1 MIFYIWGGTMSD
13 RKFTH
18 VVAMEMS
25 VVEFS
30 VGIAEVLKYV
40 KWN

>member
-1 MIFYIWGGTMSD
+1 MSD

-18 VVAMEMS
+18 VVAMEML

-30 VGIAEVLKYV
+30 VGIMEVFKYV

>member
-1 MIFYIWGGTMSD
+1 MSD

-18 VVAMEMS
+18 VAAMDMR

-30 VGIAEVLKYV
+30 VGIMEVSKYV